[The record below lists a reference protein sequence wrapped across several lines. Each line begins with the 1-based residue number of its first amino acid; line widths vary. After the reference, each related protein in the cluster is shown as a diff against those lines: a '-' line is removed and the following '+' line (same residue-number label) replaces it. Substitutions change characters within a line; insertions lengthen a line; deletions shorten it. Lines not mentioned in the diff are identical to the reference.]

1 MPSNKHLFRR
11 LTLPALR
18 DESQAE
24 LLATTLY
31 TSAEALRIAGVL
43 LSPVMPIKAEEL
55 LLQLGTTLDIEDG
68 YDALTS
74 WGLLEPGTPVPGG
87 DGIFPRIELP
97 EDLKE

>member
-1 MPSNKHLFRR
+1 MRAPWHL
-11 LTLPALR
+11 AR

-43 LSPVMPIKAEEL
+43 LNPVMPTRTEEL
-55 LLQLGTTLDIEDG
+55 LRQLGTTMDIEGG
-68 YDALTS
+68 YNALTS

-87 DGIFPRIELP
+87 EGIFPRIELP
-97 EDLKE
+97 EDLRE